1 MSQKQRVSDGNMKV
15 LHDLYM
21 VFTCFTWRKLWKS
34 APYLSNMNKT
44 AGVRLFKKDGFKVVG
59 QRYGVKAQLFY
70 RKGVRFLLDYCR
82 N

>member
-44 AGVRLFKKDGFKVVG
+44 AVQLFKKDGFKVVN

-70 RKGVRFLLDYCR
+70 RKGVRFLFDYCR